1 MRGKKY
7 RQWSPTQSFLLPPS
21 PEDWLP
27 EDDLAFFILDVVEV
41 LDLREIERRIQWKD
55 HRGTRPYHP
64 KMMTAL
70 LLYGYSVGVVSSRK
84 IEQATYRDVAFRV
97 IASGNHPDHSVI
109 ADFRR
114 RHLGALKEL
123 FLQTVRLSQE
133 AGLVSL
139 GRVALDGTKV
149 QANASKH
156 KAMSYERMQKAE
168 AKLEEEIKGILA
180 QAEETDREEDRRYG
194 RRRRG
199 DELPEELRRRE
210 HRLRKIREAK
220 QALEAEARRTRRRH
234 LTKLAEQQEQQ
245 EHQAEDPIE
254 RKRAATRA
262 RKLRAEAAIFA
273 DDDDDSPPQAGSGE
287 EELPRH
293 QLGTTTDGK
302 PKPKAQRNFTDP
314 DSRVMKRGHE
324 YLQGYNCQAVV
335 DEDHQ
340 VIVGCAVTNQAPDQ
354 QHFRPL
360 VETTRGACG
369 DYPKEVLAD
378 NGYWAESNVDYCVE
392 RGIEPYIATGR
403 QKHGERTPPARG
415 PPSADEDTKGRM
427 TRKLRQKKGRETYAR
442 RKAIVEPPFGQM
454 KEVRGL
460 KRFLLRGLEK
470 VRGEWA
476 LWCAT
481 HNLLKIYR
489 VRYATV

>member
-1 MRGKKY
+1 
-7 RQWSPTQSFLLPPS
+7 
-21 PEDWLP
+21 
-27 EDDLAFFILDVVEV
+27 
-41 LDLREIERRIQWKD
+41 
-55 HRGTRPYHP
+55 
-64 KMMTAL
+64 
-70 LLYGYSVGVVSSRK
+70 
-84 IEQATYRDVAFRV
+84 
-97 IASGNHPDHSVI
+97 
-109 ADFRR
+109 
-114 RHLGALKEL
+114 
-123 FLQTVRLSQE
+123 
-133 AGLVSL
+133 
-139 GRVALDGTKV
+139 
-149 QANASKH
+149 
-156 KAMSYERMQKAE
+156 MQKTE
-168 AKLEEEIKGILA
+168 AKLEEEIKAILA

-210 HRLRKIREAK
+210 DRLRKIREAK

-234 LTKLAEQQEQQ
+234 LTKLAEQQEHHSQ
-245 EHQAEDPIE
+245 ESEDPIE

-262 RKLRAEAAIFA
+262 TKLRAEAAIFA
-273 DDDDDSPPQAGSGE
+273 DDDDDSPPGAGFGG

-293 QLGTTTDGK
+293 QVGATTDGK
-302 PKPKAQRNFTDP
+302 PEPKAQRNFTDP
-314 DSRVMKRGHE
+314 DSRIMKRGHA

-340 VIVGCAVTNQAPDQ
+340 VIVGCAATNQAPDQ

-442 RKAIVEPPFGQM
+442 RKAIVEPPFGQI